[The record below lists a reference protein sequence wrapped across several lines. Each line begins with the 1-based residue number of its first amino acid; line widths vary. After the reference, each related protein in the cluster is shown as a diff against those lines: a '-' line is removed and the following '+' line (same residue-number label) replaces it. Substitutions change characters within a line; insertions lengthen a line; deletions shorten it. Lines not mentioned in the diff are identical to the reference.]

1 MRCAGGVTW
10 ARRAVLFNV
19 LFAWFGYS
27 GVVYLAAHPDVLPPA
42 GADLLGS
49 FQVTVSAQTPAAVLS
64 SPRTCGQH
72 VPLCSIAL
80 VRGKQTI
87 MDIFSRL
94 RPSQQASQCS
104 DAKQQVSITVTPSS
118 SLLRKMLQ
126 APHRSGLGRPASAK
140 NQHVLRCSPAPL
152 WQPPA
157 RRLGDPSKGL
167 SQALP
172 LLRLGSQTGLAAV
185 PACGRNKKKGG

>member
-1 MRCAGGVTW
+1 MLQEAMRCAGGVTW

-94 RPSQQASQCS
+94 RPSQQASLGCQAAS
-104 DAKQQVSITVTPSS
+104 INHGNTILKPAQKDAAGTAPIRFGPTCVGKESTRPALQPRSPLAAPCPSS
-118 SLLRKMLQ
+118 R
-126 APHRSGLGRPASAK
+126 
-140 NQHVLRCSPAPL
+140 
-152 WQPPA
+152 
-157 RRLGDPSKGL
+157 
-167 SQALP
+167 
-172 LLRLGSQTGLAAV
+172 
-185 PACGRNKKKGG
+185 